1 MTATVR
7 FALVCALS
15 VALTGTYAWVNVWR
29 VQQPVRDVSLPAIPP
44 GLDVGKV
51 SAVQPI
57 EHSSAPI
64 VTTPE
69 VKPPADNVPPVPQ
82 TVLLMRHTGSDRSF
96 GVLAVES
103 PSASGG
109 ARQATPLICDRLH
122 FAAGH
127 GVCLISGRPLLSS
140 SSAILFD
147 RAFRAQTTVALA
159 GLPSRVRV
167 SPDGRRVAITV
178 FVGGHSYAAAGF
190 STATSIIDARTGQSI
205 VNHLEDLRVVRGGQ
219 QYKEVDFNFWGV
231 TFAADG
237 NRFYATL
244 ATGGRVYLVEGD
256 VDARTVRIL
265 REGVECPSL
274 SPDNRRI
281 AFKQPI
287 LTSLLRTW
295 RLRVLDVD
303 TLEDIALAETR
314 NVDDQVEWLDDSRI
328 VYELAEE
335 PGATLT
341 NVWVVPADGSGRPEI
356 LLAEAGSPTVVRQA
370 AGPLQNEPSLQPR

>member
-1 MTATVR
+1 MTAKAR
-7 FALVCALS
+7 FALVCAFA
-15 VALTGTYAWVNVWR
+15 VALTGAYAWLNVSR
-29 VQQPVRDVSLPAIPP
+29 SPQSVRAVSLPAIPP
-44 GLDVGKV
+44 GLDVDKV
-51 SAVQPI
+51 SVAQPI
-57 EHSSAPI
+57 EHSSAPPA
-64 VTTPE
+64 TNPP
-69 VKPPADNVPPVPQ
+69 VKPLANNARAVPP

-103 PSASGG
+103 PSTSGG
-109 ARQATPLICDRLH
+109 TRQATSLICERLH
-122 FAAGH
+122 FAGGH
-127 GVCLISGRPLLSS
+127 GVCLIAGRPLLSS

-147 RAFRAQTTVALA
+147 SEFRAQTTVSLA

-167 SPDGRRVAITV
+167 SPDGRRAAITV
-178 FVGGHSYAAAGF
+178 FVGGHSYAAADF
-190 STATSIIDARTGQSI
+190 STATSIIGATTGEPI
-205 VNHLEDLRVVRGGQ
+205 VNNLEDLRVVRGGQ
-219 QYKEVDFNFWGV
+219 EFKEVDFNFWGV

-244 ATGGRVYLVEGD
+244 ASGGRVYLVEGD
-256 VDARTVRIL
+256 VDSRTARIL

-287 LTSLLRTW
+287 LTGLLRTW
-295 RLRVLDVD
+295 RLRVLDVH
-303 TLEDIALAETR
+303 TLEDIAVAETR

-356 LLAEAGSPTVVRQA
+356 LLAEAGSPTVVRQ
-370 AGPLQNEPSLQPR
+370 PSRVVPQ